1 MKVLYGVLLTV
12 GLCFCAAG
20 AVGHTAAWAA
30 AALCFLRPQWLLW
43 DSVIRG
49 KVDTGKNKS
58 LLELYLKSDRIYGG
72 EQKCSMKKVYC

>member
-30 AALCFLRPQWLLW
+30 AALC
-43 DSVIRG
+43 
-49 KVDTGKNKS
+49 
-58 LLELYLKSDRIYGG
+58 
-72 EQKCSMKKVYC
+72 

>member
-20 AVGHTAAWAA
+20 AVGHTG
-30 AALCFLRPQWLLW
+30 LRQRYVFLLPQWLLW

-49 KVDTGKNKS
+49 KEDTGKNKS
-58 LLELYLKSDRIYGG
+58 FLELLLKSDRICGG